1 MIADRIKY
9 VWFEISYFCSNFLGL
24 GHQGAHPTPLEAM
37 QRLRIF
43 LLGKGGDIL
52 VKNPSVEL
60 EIDEE
65 RDISPAEIVEHL
77 NRAKFVEQ
85 EKVVSQDVTSH
96 LTLDISEDETAIL
109 ESQSYLEKVTL
120 TQQEIDEKIN
130 SNSFQVNT
138 SCC

>member
-1 MIADRIKY
+1 MSADRLKY
-9 VWFEISYFCSNFLGL
+9 VWFEILYFCSNFLGL

-77 NRAKFVEQ
+77 ERARFLEQ
-85 EKVVSQDVTSH
+85 ETVVSKDVTSH
-96 LTLDISEDETAIL
+96 LTLSAEDQNALL
-109 ESQSYLEKVTL
+109 ESQNYLATVAL
-120 TQQEIDEKIN
+120 TQKEIDEKLN
-130 SNSFQVNT
+130 SNSFQVIP
-138 SCC
+138 

>member
-1 MIADRIKY
+1 
-9 VWFEISYFCSNFLGL
+9 
-24 GHQGAHPTPLEAM
+24 M

-65 RDISPAEIVEHL
+65 RDISPAEVVEHL
-77 NRAKFVEQ
+77 NRAKYLEQ
-85 EKVVSQDVTSH
+85 EKVVSQDITSH
-96 LTLDISEDETAIL
+96 LTLTSEDETAIL
-109 ESQSYLEKVTL
+109 ESQSYLDKVTL

-130 SNSFQVNT
+130 SNSFQVNK
-138 SCC
+138 S